1 MMVMTAKVDKKKIA
15 LVVAGIVVLIVGLVL
30 LFGGKDDTPTSAT
43 VTTAA
48 SVVGNDDRVH
58 FVKGLGWEVT
68 NSPTESS
75 QVRIPEKAS
84 EVFDRYNELQ
94 KSQGYDLSR
103 YTGQTVMRYVYKV
116 NNYPGA
122 TEPVYATLLIS
133 KNQVIGGDV
142 TNTAAKGVIQGF
154 KMPQGSQQP
163 ATVETTEATKPTE
176 STAATEPTSAPAE
189 STAPTS
195 GNS

>member
-1 MMVMTAKVDKKKIA
+1 MMIMTAKVDKKKIA

-30 LFGGKDDTPTSAT
+30 LFGGKDNTPTAAT
-43 VTTAA
+43 ATTAV

-58 FVKGLGWEVT
+58 FLNGFGWDVT
-68 NSPTESS
+68 TSPTESS

-84 EVFDRYNELQ
+84 DVFDRYNDLQ
-94 KSQGYDLSR
+94 KSQGFDLSR
-103 YTGQTVMRYVYKV
+103 YAGQTVMRYVYKV

-154 KMPQGSQQP
+154 KMPQGAQQTEP
-163 ATVETTEATKPTE
+163 TENTETTPSTEATTP
-176 STAATEPTSAPAE
+176 TEPTSGPAE
-189 STAPTS
+189 TTGKSQR
-195 GNS
+195 

>member
-1 MMVMTAKVDKKKIA
+1 MMIMTAKVDKKKLA
-15 LVVAGIVVLIVGLVL
+15 LAAAGIVVLIVGLVL
-30 LFGGKDDTPTSAT
+30 LFGGGKNDASTAPTVS
-43 VTTAA
+43 TAV

-58 FVKGLGWEVT
+58 FLNGFGWDVT
-68 NSPTESS
+68 TSPTESS

-94 KSQGYDLSR
+94 KSQGYDLTR
-103 YTGQTVMRYVYKV
+103 YAGQTVMRYVYKV

-142 TNTAAKGVIQGF
+142 TDTAAKGAIRGF
-154 KMPQGSQQP
+154 QMPKDIPQTQ
-163 ATVETTEATKPTE
+163 PTE
-176 STAATEPTSAPAE
+176 TTAATEPTAQPPE
-189 STAPTS
+189 TVAPTS
-195 GNS
+195 KSG

>member
-15 LVVAGIVVLIVGLVL
+15 LVLVAVLVLVVGLVL
-30 LFGGKDDTPTSAT
+30 LLGGKDDTPTA

-58 FVKGLGWEVT
+58 FLNGFGWEVT

>member
-1 MMVMTAKVDKKKIA
+1 MTAKVDKKKIA

-30 LFGGKDDTPTSAT
+30 LFGGKDNTPTAAT
-43 VTTAA
+43 ATTAV

-58 FVKGLGWEVT
+58 FLNGFGWDVT
-68 NSPTESS
+68 TSPTESS

-84 EVFDRYNELQ
+84 DVFDRYNDLQ
-94 KSQGYDLSR
+94 KSQGFDLSR
-103 YTGQTVMRYVYKV
+103 YAGQTVMRYVYKV

-154 KMPQGSQQP
+154 KMPQGAQQTEP
-163 ATVETTEATKPTE
+163 TENAETTPSTEATTP
-176 STAATEPTSAPAE
+176 TEPTSGPAE
-189 STAPTS
+189 TTGKSQR
-195 GNS
+195 

>member
-58 FVKGLGWEVT
+58 FLNGFGWEVT

-176 STAATEPTSAPAE
+176 SPAATEPTSAPAE